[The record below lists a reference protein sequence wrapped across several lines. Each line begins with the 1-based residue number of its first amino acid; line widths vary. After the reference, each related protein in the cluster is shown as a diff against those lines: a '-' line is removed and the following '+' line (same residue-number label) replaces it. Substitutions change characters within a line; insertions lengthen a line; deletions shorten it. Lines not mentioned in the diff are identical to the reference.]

1 MRHAWSVNNQK
12 GVKVD
17 RICTKETIA
26 VERSARVSHVAQ
38 LMRENNV
45 GAVVVQEDGAPIGIV
60 TDRDIVVRGGGRREA
75 LADIPVRDVMSA
87 NVMTAHPEE
96 DVLVVLDRMRERGVR
111 RVPVVN
117 DAGLLA
123 GILTLDDILLHMARN
138 MRHVAEV
145 VLSELSNG
153 S

>member
-1 MRHAWSVNNQK
+1 M
-12 GVKVD
+12 KVD

-75 LADIPVRDVMSA
+75 LADISVRDVMSA

-96 DVLVVLDRMRERGVR
+96 DVLTVLDRMRERGVR

-145 VLSELSNG
+145 VLSELSHG
-153 S
+153 T